1 MDYINKVQVDGTDYI
16 LSNLTD
22 GAHTVSLPELS
33 ADDEFALQSNVD
45 AALDSKAN
53 KNHTHTI
60 SNVDGLQDALDEKA
74 NSSHGTHVTYSTT
87 APVMD
92 GTASVGTAS
101 TVARSDHRH
110 PVDTSRASQTEF
122 DTHVSDNTKHI
133 TSTER
138 TNWNAAKTHA
148 DSAHAPSNAEKNQNA
163 FSNVK
168 IGDGTGAATISAGT
182 ATDTLTLVAGN
193 NVTIDSSG
201 KTVTITST
209 DTNTKYSA
217 GTGISLNGTTFSN
230 SGVRSVATGT
240 TNGTISVNTDG
251 SSTNV
256 AVKGLGTAAY
266 TDVGSYDASG
276 AADTALANAKTYAD
290 SAATKVKNDLLNG
303 AGEAYDTLKELGDLI
318 DENSDAIDA
327 LKTVASGKADKVHT
341 HEISDVINLQTS
353 LDGKQASIT
362 GGASTITSSNLTAN
376 RALVSNASGKVAISN
391 VTSTELGY
399 LDGVTS
405 NIQTQLDG
413 KSGSGHT
420 HSAATTSAS
429 GFMTA
434 DMVTKLNGISSGANK
449 TTVDSS
455 LSTTSTNPVQNKVV
469 KSSIDTLQAAID
481 GKVPT
486 TRTVNNKALSANISL
501 TASDVGAAESLHTHS
516 AATTSADGFMSST
529 DKSKL
534 DGIASGANKTTID
547 SALSSTSENPV
558 QNKVINTALAGK
570 LSTTGGTLTGNLT
583 GKYLTGTWLQTTA
596 VTEASSV
603 SKIAVI
609 DGSGWIYSRSLANLK
624 TDLGVP
630 TKTSQLTNDSGFLTS
645 HQSLSN
651 YALKSEIP
659 TKTSQLTNDSG
670 FLTSHQSLSGY
681 ATQTWVTSQIQSAID
696 ATWEASY

>member
-1 MDYINKVQVDGTDYI
+1 MDYINKVKIDGTDYI

-22 GAHTVSLPELS
+22 GTHTVSLPELS

-122 DTHVSDNTKHI
+122 DTHVNDNTKHI

-217 GTGISLNGTTFSN
+217 GAGISLNGTTFSN

-240 TNGTISVNTDG
+240 TNGTISVNTNG

-341 HEISDVINLQTS
+341 HEIADVTNLQT
-353 LDGKQASIT
+353 A
-362 GGASTITSSNLTAN
+362 
-376 RALVSNASGKVAISN
+376 
-391 VTSTELGY
+391 
-399 LDGVTS
+399 
-405 NIQTQLDG
+405 LDG
-413 KSGSGHT
+413 KSGTGHN
-420 HSAATTSAS
+420 H
-429 GFMTA
+429 
-434 DMVTKLNGISSGANK
+434 
-449 TTVDSS
+449 DSRYYTES
-455 LSTTSTNPVQNKVV
+455 E
-469 KSSIDTLQAAID
+469 IDTKVETLNAAI
-481 GKVPT
+481 
-486 TRTVNNKALSANISL
+486 
-501 TASDVGAAESLHTHS
+501 
-516 AATTSADGFMSST
+516 
-529 DKSKL
+529 
-534 DGIASGANKTTID
+534 
-547 SALSSTSENPV
+547 
-558 QNKVINTALAGK
+558 AGK

-583 GKYLTGTWLQTTA
+583 GKYLIGTWLQTTD
-596 VTEASSV
+596 VTEANST
-603 SKIAVI
+603 SKVAVI
-609 DGSGWIYSRSLANLK
+609 DNSGWIYYRTLANLK
-624 TDLGVP
+624 TDL
-630 TKTSQLTNDSGFLTS
+630 S
-645 HQSLSN
+645 
-651 YALKSEIP
+651 IP
-659 TKTSQLTNDSG
+659 TKTSQLINDSN
-670 FLTSHQSLSGY
+670 Y
-681 ATQTWVTSQIQSAID
+681 AKETWVTQQIQAAID